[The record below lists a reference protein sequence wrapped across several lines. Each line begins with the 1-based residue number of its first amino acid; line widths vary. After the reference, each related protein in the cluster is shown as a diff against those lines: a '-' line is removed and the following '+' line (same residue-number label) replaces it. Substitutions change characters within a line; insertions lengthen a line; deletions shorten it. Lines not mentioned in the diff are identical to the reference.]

1 VGAGRITFRRALGV
15 GLGITLVSCAC
26 SVVGFELLY
35 FLVAPGFGD
44 TFCACMIERAQATG
58 GTPEQIARVTEQAAT
73 LKRLFDNPLT
83 NAVMTFATT
92 FPVGLVGS
100 LLAAAILRRR

>member
-1 VGAGRITFRRALGV
+1 VRAR
-15 GLGITLVSCAC
+15 S
-26 SVVGFELLY
+26 S
-35 FLVAPGFGD
+35 
-44 TFCACMIERAQATG
+44 
-58 GTPEQIARVTEQAAT
+58 

-100 LLAAAILRRR
+100 LLSAAILRRR